1 MPRDRLLIVDDDELV
16 AETVRRLAAACDYDA
31 EATTAPKEFLARV
44 EAWRPTHIA
53 VDLQMPEMDG
63 VELLR
68 QLADAGCRAR
78 VIVMTGAAGKV
89 LEAARRLASQR
100 GLAVAG
106 TLRKPFRAAE
116 LRELLERAR
125 IDPRPLSEAELARAI
140 DAGELFLEY
149 QPKIGLRDGRLVGLE
164 ALVRWRRL
172 SGAVVSPADFIPLAE
187 ASGLIHKLSRD
198 LVDRA
203 LGDLTAW
210 PPLPQ
215 GARIAINL
223 SAVELDDL
231 ALADRLAAQCA
242 RAGVPPER
250 VAFEITESAAVGDAI
265 RSVDVLT
272 RLRLKGFDL
281 ALDDFGTGHSSLV
294 QLQHLPVSEIKV
306 DQSFVCECL
315 VSNDAKAIVRV
326 TVDLA
331 RNLGLD
337 CTAEGVENAQTLALL
352 VELGCEQAQGYHIAR
367 PMPAAAV
374 PDWIARNIPFPGVK
388 ALHKHKG
395 APQAEGRDLWLKR
408 YDGSEEVRAQLLE
421 ALTRAINPLW
431 DLGRNSLIGWR
442 PRGTAIEAL
451 MCPYGRIIDCFPQSR
466 RLMQG
471 RRQMG
476 DHTFEE
482 AMRITGAEVHRIA
495 LPFPVGDAVGEVSPA
510 EIDQGLRRYGITE
523 TLHRGVALF
532 DIVGFSRQPA
542 MLQVAQLNSL
552 ECSLNSAHKVMR
564 EMDLAIDLARTTTGD
579 GFYVWNRRK
588 GFVADVATYLLTL
601 VALAD
606 NAVARLDNASQRAPE
621 VRVCYSVGPHY
632 SYYQVEGLDPRG
644 HDYIVGDVT
653 ISLARMSEKCL
664 PGQILIGE
672 FQRPAEAEDSA
683 VGVLEFVAL
692 AARELEKLRSVEL
705 HGRRVEDLRC
715 YLTGRETGVGS
726 FSLSRFLV
734 RDKHGRPHAA
744 FNQKFNLYVGPADRK
759 ANPAPLFLGLHREAL
774 GRFDAERAELEW
786 SPARPPEQ

>member
-1 MPRDRLLIVDDDELV
+1 VPRDRLLIVDDDAMV

-31 EATTAPKEFLARV
+31 EATTTPQAFLARI

-68 QLADAGCRAR
+68 RLADAGCGAK

-89 LEAARRLASQR
+89 LEAARRLAAQR

-106 TLRKPFRAAE
+106 ALHKPFRAAE
-116 LRELLERAR
+116 LRDLLEQAR
-125 IDPRPLSEAELARAI
+125 TAIQPLSEAELAQAMT
-140 DAGELFLEY
+140 AGELFLDY
-149 QPKIGLRDGRLVGLE
+149 QPKVGLRDGRLVGLE
-164 ALVRWRRL
+164 ALVRWRRA
-172 SGAVVSPADFIPLAE
+172 GVVVAPAEFIPLAE
-187 ASGLIHKLSRD
+187 RTGLIRELGRHLVERTLDD
-198 LVDRA
+198 L
-203 LGDLTAW
+203 LKW

-223 SAVELDDL
+223 SAIELDDL
-231 ALADRLAAQCA
+231 ALADRLAEQCA
-242 RAGVPPER
+242 RVGVSPDR
-250 VAFEITESAAVGDAI
+250 ISFEVTESAAIGDAI
-265 RSVDVLT
+265 KSVDVLT

-294 QLQHLPVSEIKV
+294 QLQRLPVSEIKV
-306 DQSFVCECL
+306 DQSFVRECTA
-315 VSNDAKAIVRV
+315 SAGAKAIVRA

-331 RNLGLD
+331 RNLGLS
-337 CTAEGVENAQTLALL
+337 CTAEGVEDAQTLALL
-352 VELGCEQAQGYHIAR
+352 VEVGCEQAQGYYIAR
-367 PMPAAAV
+367 PLPAAAV
-374 PDWIARNIPFPGVK
+374 PDWIARNIPFTGVQGL
-388 ALHKHKG
+388 AG
-395 APQAEGRDLWLKR
+395 PDSRNAARGDPWLKR
-408 YDGSEEVRAQLLE
+408 YDGSEEVRAQLQD
-421 ALTRAINPLW
+421 ALTRAVNPLW

-442 PRGTAIEAL
+442 ANGKELEAL
-451 MCPYGRIIDCFPQSR
+451 MCPYGRIVDCFPQSR
-466 RLMQG
+466 RLLQG

-476 DHTFEE
+476 DRTFEE
-482 AMRITGAEVHRIA
+482 AQRLTGAELHRIV
-495 LPFPVGDAVGEVSPA
+495 LPFAVGEGAGEAPA
-510 EIDQGLRRYGITE
+510 VEVEQALRRYGITE

-532 DIVGFSRQPA
+532 DIAGFSRQPP

-564 EMDLAIDLARTTTGD
+564 EMGVEIDLARTTTGD

-588 GFVADVATYLLTL
+588 GFAADVATYLLTL

-621 VRVCYSVGPHY
+621 VRVCFSVGPHY

-653 ISLARMSEKCL
+653 IALARMSAKCL

-672 FQRPAEAEDSA
+672 FESPAESERSV

-692 AARELEKLRSVEL
+692 AARELEKLRDVEL
-705 HGRRVEDLRC
+705 RGRRVDDLRC
-715 YLTGRETGVGS
+715 YLTGRETAEGA

-734 RDKHGRPHAA
+734 RDKHGGSHAA
-744 FNQKFNLYVGPADRK
+744 FNQKFNLYVSPAGRK
-759 ANPAPLFLGLHREAL
+759 NGSAPLFLGLQRESL
-774 GRFDAERAELEW
+774 GAFDAERAELEW
-786 SPARPPEQ
+786 SPPRPANP